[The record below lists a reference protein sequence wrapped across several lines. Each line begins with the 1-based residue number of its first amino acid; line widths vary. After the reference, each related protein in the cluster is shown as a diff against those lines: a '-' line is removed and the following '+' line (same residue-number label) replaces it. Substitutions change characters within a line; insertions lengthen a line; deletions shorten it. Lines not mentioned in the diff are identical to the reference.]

1 MKFFIFL
8 RWVKNCKPTS
18 PVWRPRANKTTF
30 FDCFQSYLV
39 ILCSDVITSKPHYT
53 YNFYLMY
60 LIFISQF
67 CFKFLY
73 HCNFEFLLNIF
84 ITFRLLFEKSDD
96 YFHGTV
102 KTYCLINDQI
112 NQIVWLSFNIVYK
125 NISSIFS
132 YIQNIW
138 RIFELVRLKLNLKL
152 STDFPLF
159 TCFSC
164 YHLLAPWSS
173 LSISIFSFN
182 LNFLYNTCT
191 HL

>member
-1 MKFFIFL
+1 MKFFIFF
-8 RWVKNCKPTS
+8 RWVKNCKNSLS

-30 FDCFQSYLV
+30 FYCFQSYLV

-60 LIFISQF
+60 LIFMSKF
-67 CFKFLY
+67 YFKFLY

-96 YFHGTV
+96 DFHGTV

-112 NQIVWLSFNIVYK
+112 NQIVWLSFNIDYK

-138 RIFELVRLKLNLKL
+138 RIFELVRLKLTSN
-152 STDFPLF
+152 FPLIF
-159 TCFSC
+159 LFLHVFHVII
-164 YHLLAPWSS
+164 YWLLEVLFQFLFS
-173 LSISIFSFN
+173 LSI
-182 LNFLYNTCT
+182 
-191 HL
+191 